1 MAVLVDN
8 SFSMCGERMDHAI
21 LAALCLYDFC
31 MESEIPVL
39 VCGHHTDGYRHE
51 NLKDET
57 VYLHCCADFETDEKD
72 GSGSLVCSLM
82 EATGWNCIVV
92 CWQPAFRTTGKAET
106 AVCDQ

>member
-1 MAVLVDN
+1 MPFLQHFACMIFVWN
-8 SFSMCGERMDHAI
+8 QKYRFS
-21 LAALCLYDFC
+21 
-31 MESEIPVL
+31 

-72 GSGSLVCSLM
+72 RFRIAGMQPYGSNRDGTALWYAGSRLL
-82 EATGWNCIVV
+82 ERPEN
-92 CWQPAFRTTGKAET
+92 AET

>member
-1 MAVLVDN
+1 
-8 SFSMCGERMDHAI
+8 MDHAI

-72 GSGSLVCSLM
+72 RFRIAGMQSYGSNRDGTALWYAGSRLL
-82 EATGWNCIVV
+82 ERPELIVGTEEEKDN
-92 CWQPAFRTTGKAET
+92 AA
-106 AVCDQ
+106 